1 MIMIFF
7 SNLIESSLKRNAIK
21 SYDGVIWFVGKIL
34 KYAEINFYNSKSL
47 QDFPLILQIPL
58 DWELKL
64 EEEDAVI
71 RKLQTAEQNCSLSW
85 AKLGSEAP
93 HN

>member
-1 MIMIFF
+1 M
-7 SNLIESSLKRNAIK
+7 NVIK

-64 EEEDAVI
+64 EEKDVVI
-71 RKLQTAEQNCSLSW
+71 RKLQSRTVVWARLSLAVRLHIINIEIFSSQGHSI
-85 AKLGSEAP
+85 L
-93 HN
+93 H

>member
-1 MIMIFF
+1 MIFF

-58 DWELKL
+58 D
-64 EEEDAVI
+64 
-71 RKLQTAEQNCSLSW
+71 
-85 AKLGSEAP
+85 
-93 HN
+93 